1 MKFVDTGWLSAR
13 FSLFINFQLNYH
25 QYIILNIVN
34 HKQKMNQQLFEAVD
48 QYICKLFAPS
58 DEALDA
64 VVASIE
70 KNNIPQISISASQG
84 KFLQV
89 LVKVC
94 KAKTIL
100 EIGTLAGYS
109 TIWMAR
115 GLPADGKLI
124 SLEYERLHAD
134 VASENIRRAGLDKV
148 VEIRVGKGLDLMP
161 LLQQEQQVFDMIFI
175 DADKPPYA
183 EYFEWALKLS
193 HPGTLIIA
201 DNVIRSGKILNE
213 SEEDE
218 AVKGVQRFNK
228 LLAATKQVTACII
241 QNVGE
246 KEHDGMA
253 IAVVN

>member
-1 MKFVDTGWLSAR
+1 MT
-13 FSLFINFQLNYH
+13 QE
-25 QYIILNIVN
+25 
-34 HKQKMNQQLFEAVD
+34 LFEAVD
-48 QYICKLFAPS
+48 QYICKLFVPA
-58 DEALDA
+58 DEALQA
-64 VVASIE
+64 VVESIE
-70 KNNIPQISISASQG
+70 KNNIPQISVSASQG

-89 LVKVC
+89 LVKLC
-94 KAKTIL
+94 SSKTIL

-124 SLEYERLHAD
+124 SLEYEQLHAD
-134 VASENIRRAGLDKV
+134 VAGENIKRAGLADL
-148 VEIRVGKGLDLMP
+148 VEIRVGKGLDLLP
-161 LLQQEQQVFDMIFI
+161 TLQQENKVFDMIFI

-201 DNVIRSGKILNE
+201 DNVIRGGKVLNE
-213 SEEDE
+213 TGEDE
-218 AVKGVQRFNK
+218 MVKGVHRFNK
-228 LLAATKQVTACII
+228 LLAATKEVTACII

>member
-1 MKFVDTGWLSAR
+1 
-13 FSLFINFQLNYH
+13 
-25 QYIILNIVN
+25 
-34 HKQKMNQQLFEAVD
+34 MNQQLFEAVD
-48 QYICKLFAPS
+48 QYICNLFAPE
-58 DEALDA
+58 DEALKA

-70 KNNIPQISISASQG
+70 KNNIPSISISASQG

-89 LVKVC
+89 LVKLC

-115 GLPADGKLI
+115 GLPADGKLT
-124 SLEYERLHAD
+124 SLEYEQLHAG
-134 VASENIRRAGLDKV
+134 VSRENIKRAGLENT
-148 VEIRVGKGLDLMP
+148 VEIRVGKGLDMLP
-161 LLQQEQQVFDMIFI
+161 ILKQENQVFDMIFI

-183 EYFEWALKLS
+183 EYFEWALQLS

-201 DNVIRSGKILNE
+201 DNVIRSGKVLNDA
-213 SEEDE
+213 EEDE
-218 AVKGVQRFNK
+218 MVTGVQRFNK
-228 LLAATKQVTACII
+228 LLAATKEVTACVI